1 MDHHHRTSPFS
12 PRAFLAVVLF
22 LALSAHVLAQSPP
35 KDLAAQL
42 AAVETQLANPTT
54 APRIRLQLAL
64 DADTLRARLIALQP
78 NDDRVAT
85 WFADRAA
92 YQLDLAASTGLDLV
106 CIFGLPTQ
114 AQADQVRPFAQAAL
128 DLAQQADAAATAA
141 TTALELRL
149 LDRTRP
155 PNPAEVAAIESRLTK
170 LVETE
175 QARRIPMLR
184 ALARTLLASTSTD
197 PARAAATAQDAVRDL
212 KDVSAPTPALKR
224 SLQIARGAA
233 LIHAAFGEHARDVS
247 DLALVQFRDIDLANP
262 AADPDTTLRARLGM
276 ARTGLINPPTQPTTP
291 TARLEAEAAAAFLV
305 ASSNTNLAAR
315 PALIADAVR
324 TLFAASPTAEQIA
337 AGAPDTRILI
347 CEKIAAI
354 LPKTVPIAALPP
366 EAAFA
371 RAVTLARSAKP
382 DDAQSRDEAAGLFA
396 LASDRTDAT
405 ASLRCAARWER
416 AVVLAESGDEFAAID
431 ALARV
436 FTEDVSCA
444 QALTA
449 AQRFAEAFLARN
461 PPGTSMASQWS
472 TRKGVFRIALL
483 LLLER
488 QPNDRWRTEFVRLAA
503 TDAAASAK
511 PLGGLPDDF
520 TRATSTAKGITS
532 EAARDAAFATLAD
545 ALALHLER
553 RRTEVSAMPTPA
565 PGWAALN
572 PSARAALE
580 WMRAHDPQRLP
591 LATLLVGETLAY
603 SGDPGALAVLAPLA
617 GGPIDRPD
625 DPQFIRFRFALA
637 KSQRLNNEHA
647 KAFSTLREA
656 ADRLEGAPGT
666 TTRDPAFWAAW
677 AEMLAILQSLNADG
691 SRTEDL
697 RVQIKRLELLDP
709 TLGGPPHAE
718 AIRKI
723 RDSLARPG

>member
-1 MDHHHRTSPFS
+1 MASRFLRTAASIT
-12 PRAFLAVVLF
+12 VC
-22 LALSAHVLAQSPP
+22 ALLSGMPAATLLAQFAPT
-35 KDLAAQL
+35 DLAAQL
-42 AAVETQLANPTT
+42 ATIEATLNDPAHQTSSRADLA
-54 APRIRLQLAL
+54 RS
-64 DADTLRARLIALQP
+64 ADELRARLIAALP
-78 NDDRVAT
+78 ADDRVAT

-233 LIHAAFGEHARDVS
+233 LIHAAFGEHARDLS

-324 TLFAASPTAEQIA
+324 MLFAASPTAEQIA

-354 LPKTVPIAALPP
+354 LPKTVPIAALPS

-396 LASDRTDAT
+396 LTSDRTDAT

-416 AVVLAESGDEFAAID
+416 AVVLAESGDELAAID

-461 PPGTSMASQWS
+461 PPGTPMASQWS

-503 TDAAASAK
+503 ASAAASANAG

-553 RRTEVSAMPTPA
+553 RRTEVIAMPTPA

-572 PSARAALE
+572 SSARAALE

-603 SGDPGALAVLAPLA
+603 SGAPGALAVLAPLA

-637 KSQRLNNEHA
+637 RAQRLNNEHA

-718 AIRKI
+718 AIKRV
-723 RDSLARPG
+723 RDAVARPG